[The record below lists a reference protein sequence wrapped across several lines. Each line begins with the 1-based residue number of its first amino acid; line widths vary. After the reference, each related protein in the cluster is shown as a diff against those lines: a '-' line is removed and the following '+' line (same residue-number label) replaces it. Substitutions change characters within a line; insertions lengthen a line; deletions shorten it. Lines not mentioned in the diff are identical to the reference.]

1 MNSQHIRN
9 RNGLRSDQCLRQARD
24 TDHVD
29 QASSRQINPMEM
41 ETLMATVLFVVT
53 GASYWT
59 LADGTRHPTGYWA
72 EEFAAPYGE
81 LTGGGHQVVVATPGG
96 VVPRVDSMSLRPSMA
111 GSAQLALELEAT
123 LRDAEELRRPIEIAD
138 ARLEDYDA
146 VYYPGGHGPM
156 EDLWQDADSGRLLI
170 AALASGKPLAI
181 VCHAPVAIMATRTG
195 GVSPFAG
202 YHLTAYTNDE
212 EDAVG
217 LRAKARW
224 TAEDELV
231 KMGVRFSR
239 GEIWRPYTVVDRNLY
254 TGQNPA
260 SSGPL
265 AREFM
270 KELN

>member
-1 MNSQHIRN
+1 
-9 RNGLRSDQCLRQARD
+9 
-24 TDHVD
+24 
-29 QASSRQINPMEM
+29 
-41 ETLMATVLFVVT
+41 MAKVLFVVSS
-53 GASYWT
+53 ASYWT

-72 EEFAAPYGE
+72 EEFAAPYSE
-81 LTGGGHQVVVATPGG
+81 LTKAGHQVVVATPGG
-96 VVPRVDSMSLRPSMA
+96 VVPHVDVMSLRPAMA
-111 GSAQLALELEAT
+111 GSAEIALELEEI
-123 LRDAEELRRPIEIAD
+123 LRSAEELRHPIELAD

-181 VCHAPVAIMATRTG
+181 VCHAPVAMMATRRN

-202 YHLTAYTNDE
+202 YRVTAFTNDE
-212 EDAVG
+212 EDGVG

-231 KMGVRFSR
+231 KMGVDFKR
-239 GEIWRPYTVVDRNLY
+239 GEMWKPYILVDRNLY

-260 SSGPL
+260 SAGPL

-270 KELN
+270 KALS

>member
-1 MNSQHIRN
+1 
-9 RNGLRSDQCLRQARD
+9 
-24 TDHVD
+24 
-29 QASSRQINPMEM
+29 
-41 ETLMATVLFVVT
+41 MAKILFVMT

-72 EEFAAPYGE
+72 EEFAAPYRE
-81 LTGGGHQVVVATPGG
+81 LTGAGHDIVVASPGG
-96 VVPRVDSMSLRPSMA
+96 VVPHVDSMSLRPSMA
-111 GSAQLALELEAT
+111 GSAEIALELEQI
-123 LRDAEELRRPIEIAD
+123 LLSAEELRRPIELAD
-138 ARLEDYDA
+138 ARLQDYDA

-156 EDLWQDADSGRLLI
+156 EDLWQDSDSGRLLV

-181 VCHAPVAIMATRTG
+181 VCHAPVAIMATRKH

-202 YHLTAYTNDE
+202 YRVTAYTNDE

-231 KMGVRFSR
+231 KLGVDFSR
-239 GEIWRPYTVVDRNLY
+239 GEMWQPYTVVDRNLF

-260 SSGPL
+260 SAAPL

-270 KELN
+270 KELS